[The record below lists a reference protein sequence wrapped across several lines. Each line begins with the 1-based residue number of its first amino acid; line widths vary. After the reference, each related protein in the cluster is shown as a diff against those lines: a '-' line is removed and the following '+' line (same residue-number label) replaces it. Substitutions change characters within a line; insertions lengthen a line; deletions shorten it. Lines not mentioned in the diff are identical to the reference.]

1 MFTWF
6 FIGGADGVTATN
18 TVSGLMGLRA
28 DGTPWPA
35 VGLGKRTTYGGVSGG
50 LSSFLAIYFIRHCWK
65 SRHGGGKQEPL
76 VFYDLRFLCNA
87 LLVTFLTIMV
97 AQIHYEVTV
106 TIGCDERGPE
116 NSHVDSLL
124 FFHFPWSFSI
134 SQPHCSFLVKANTM
148 AS

>member
-1 MFTWF
+1 MAHPGLPWALGREPHTEGYQVGCHLSLQFTSLD
-6 FIGGADGVTATN
+6 IAGNQDMA
-18 TVSGLMGLRA
+18 
-28 DGTPWPA
+28 
-35 VGLGKRTTYGGVSGG
+35 
-50 LSSFLAIYFIRHCWK
+50 
-65 SRHGGGKQEPL
+65 GGKQEPL

-116 NSHVDSLL
+116 NGHVDSLL
-124 FFHFPWSFSI
+124 LFHFPWSFSI

>member
-6 FIGGADGVTATN
+6 FTGGADGVTATN

-50 LSSFLAIYFIRHCWK
+50 FLSFLAFCFIRHCWK
-65 SRHGGGKQEPL
+65 SRHGGGKQERL
-76 VFYDLRFLCNA
+76 VFYDLWFWCNS
-87 LLVTFLTIMV
+87 LLVTFLTVLV

-116 NSHVDSLL
+116 NGHVDSLL
-124 FFHFPWSFSI
+124 LWLPLSLEFFNITAPL
-134 SQPHCSFLVKANTM
+134 FLTGE
-148 AS
+148 S